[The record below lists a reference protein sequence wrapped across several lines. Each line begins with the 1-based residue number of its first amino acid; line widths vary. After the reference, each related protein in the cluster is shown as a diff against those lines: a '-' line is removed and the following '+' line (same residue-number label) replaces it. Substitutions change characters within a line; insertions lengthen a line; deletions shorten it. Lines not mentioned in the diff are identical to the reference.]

1 MSTKLF
7 TKVLSKTALRVG
19 FVIILSCMST
29 VTVDGKTYKTDLAKT
44 KHTLIRLLRMVRPW
58 WGELTLTSLAAML
71 NSASTIALAAVGAL
85 IVGLAAEGTSVLEL
99 RPYLIALAILT
110 VFKAVMAWA
119 ESYISHRI
127 AYALLAMMR
136 SRVFDAIEPAAPAY
150 ILKRRSGDIIST
162 VMADVET
169 VELYFAHTLMPTIV
183 ALVMPLTAL
192 IILGSLH
199 WMLPLVLLPFLFLVI
214 GTPIKM
220 HHIGGAIANRLRI
233 ELGETN
239 AHMVDSI
246 QGLREI
252 VAFGRGS
259 ARLSEVEAN
268 SRALV
273 ATQKRNSRYLGS
285 LGGLTEGC
293 SMLGSLTVLVVGV
306 LMVGKGTLPSH
317 QLPLMLLMAS
327 AAFGPVMNIAKV
339 AKQVAMIM
347 ASAERVFTV
356 LDEPAAVLETP
367 DAEPIGAVEPR
378 LTFEDVTF
386 RYQPDEPPV
395 LRNISFDCSA
405 GENVAVVGPSGSGKT
420 TLVNLLLRFWDPQHG
435 RIMIGG
441 RDIRTLS
448 FADLRNLVSVVQQDA
463 YIFNTTIGENI
474 RIGKPDATD
483 DEIKDAARKAYI
495 HDFIAS
501 LPDGYDTTLGERGA
515 KLSGGERQRIS
526 IARALLKDAPI
537 LVLDEAT
544 SNLDSENEQA
554 IRDGIDN
561 LMGGRTTLVIAH
573 RLSTI
578 ATADKVVV
586 LDHGR
591 VVESGTHAD
600 LMGGEG
606 MYARIIRVQRDVI
619 A

>member
-1 MSTKLF
+1 
-7 TKVLSKTALRVG
+7 
-19 FVIILSCMST
+19 MST
-29 VTVDGKTYKTDLAKT
+29 VTVDGKKYETDLAKT

-99 RPYLIALAILT
+99 RPYLIALAVLT
-110 VFKAVMAWA
+110 VFKGILAWA

-127 AYALLAMMR
+127 AYAILAMMR

-169 VELYFAHTLMPTIV
+169 VELYFAHTLMPTLV

-192 IILGSLH
+192 IILGSLN

-220 HHIGGAIANRLRI
+220 HHIGDAIANRLRI

-252 VAFGRGS
+252 VVFGRGKS
-259 ARLSEVEAN
+259 RLSEVEAN

-306 LMVGKGTLPSH
+306 LMVGKGMLPSH

-356 LDEPAAVLETP
+356 LDEPPVVRETP
-367 DAEPIGAVEPR
+367 DAAPVGAVKPT

-395 LRNISFDCSA
+395 LRNISFECST

-435 RIMIGG
+435 KIMIGG

-463 YIFNTTIGENI
+463 YLFNTSIRDNI
-474 RIGKPDATD
+474 TIGKPDATNA
-483 DEIKDAARKAYI
+483 EIEDAARKAYI

-501 LPDGYDTTLGERGA
+501 LPDGYDTMLGERGA

-526 IARALLKDAPI
+526 IARALLKNAPI
-537 LVLDEAT
+537 LILDEAT

-561 LMGGRTTLVIAH
+561 LMEGRTTLVIAH

-591 VVESGTHAD
+591 VVEAGTHDD

>member
-7 TKVLSKTALRVG
+7 TKLLSKTALRAG

-29 VTVDGKTYKTDLAKT
+29 VTVDGKKYETDLAKT
-44 KHTLIRLLRMVRPW
+44 KHTLVRLFRMVRPW
-58 WGELTLTSLAAML
+58 WGELTLASLAAML

-85 IVGLAAEGTSVLEL
+85 IVGLAAEGTSILEL

-110 VFKAVMAWA
+110 ISKAILAWA

-127 AYALLAMMR
+127 AYAILAMMR

-169 VELYFAHTLMPTIV
+169 VELYFAHTLMPTLV

-192 IILGSLH
+192 IILGQLH

-220 HHIGGAIANRLRI
+220 HHIGDAIANRLRI

-252 VAFGRGS
+252 VVFGRGGS
-259 ARLSEVEAN
+259 RLSEVEEN

-273 ATQKRNSRYLGS
+273 ATQKRNSHYLGS

-306 LMVGKGTLPSH
+306 VMVGKGMLPSH

-356 LDEPAAVLETP
+356 LDEPPVVRETP
-367 DAEPIGAVEPR
+367 DAEPLGSVKPT

-395 LRNISFDCSA
+395 LRNISFDCST
-405 GENVAVVGPSGSGKT
+405 GENMAVVGPSGSGKT

-448 FADLRNLVSVVQQDA
+448 FTELRNLVSVVQQDA
-463 YIFNTTIGENI
+463 YLFNTSIRDNI
-474 RIGKPDATD
+474 TIGKPDATNAD
-483 DEIKDAARKAYI
+483 IEDAARNAYI

-501 LPDGYDTTLGERGA
+501 LPDGYDTMLGERGA

-537 LVLDEAT
+537 LILDEAT

-561 LMGGRTTLVIAH
+561 LMEGRTTLVIAH

-586 LDHGR
+586 LDHGQ

>member
-1 MSTKLF
+1 MS
-7 TKVLSKTALRVG
+7 A
-19 FVIILSCMST
+19 I
-29 VTVDGKTYKTDLAKT
+29 TVDGKTYKTDLAKT

-85 IVGLAAEGTSVLEL
+85 IVGLAAEGAGVLEL
-99 RPYLIALAILT
+99 QPYLIALAILT
-110 VFKAVMAWA
+110 IVKAVMAWA

-127 AYALLAMMR
+127 AYAILAMMR

-169 VELYFAHTLMPTIV
+169 VELYFAHTLMPTLV

-220 HHIGGAIANRLRI
+220 HHIGDAIANRLRI

-252 VAFGRGS
+252 VVFGRGGS
-259 ARLSEVEAN
+259 RLSEVEEN

-293 SMLGSLTVLVVGV
+293 SMLGSLTVLVTGV
-306 LMVGKGTLPSH
+306 LMVGKGMLPSH

-356 LDEPAAVLETP
+356 LDEPPVVRETP
-367 DAEPIGAVEPR
+367 DAEPLGSVEPT

-395 LRNISFDCSA
+395 LRNISFDCNT

-435 RIMIGG
+435 KIMIGG
-441 RDIRTLS
+441 HDTRKLS

-463 YIFNTTIGENI
+463 YIFNTTIGDNI
-474 RIGKPDATD
+474 RIGRHDATNAD
-483 DEIKDAARKAYI
+483 IEDAARKAYI

-501 LPDGYDTTLGERGA
+501 LPDGYETRLGERGA

-537 LVLDEAT
+537 LILDEAT

-561 LMGGRTTLVIAH
+561 LMEDRTTLVIAH

-600 LMGGEG
+600 LMGGDG

>member
-1 MSTKLF
+1 MF
-7 TKVLSKTALRVG
+7 
-19 FVIILSCMST
+19 
-29 VTVDGKTYKTDLAKT
+29 
-44 KHTLIRLLRMVRPW
+44 
-58 WGELTLTSLAAML
+58 

-99 RPYLIALAILT
+99 RPYLIALAALT
-110 VFKAVMAWA
+110 IFKAVMAWA
-119 ESYISHRI
+119 ESYISHHI
-127 AYALLAMMR
+127 AYGILAMMR

-169 VELYFAHTLMPTIV
+169 VELYFAHTLMPTLV

-220 HHIGGAIANRLRI
+220 HHVGDAIANRLRM

-252 VAFGRGS
+252 VTFGRGP
-259 ARLSEVEAN
+259 ARLSEVEEN

-306 LMVGKGTLPSH
+306 LMVGRGMLPSH

-356 LDEPAAVLETP
+356 LDEPAVVRETP

-378 LTFEDVTF
+378 MTFEDITF

-441 RDIRTLS
+441 HDIRKLS

-463 YIFNTTIGENI
+463 YLFNTSIRENL
-474 RIGKPDATD
+474 RIGNPEATD
-483 DEIKDAARKAYI
+483 AEIEDAARKAYI

-501 LPDGYDTTLGERGA
+501 LPDSYETRLGERGA

-537 LVLDEAT
+537 LILDEAT

-561 LMGGRTTLVIAH
+561 LMEGRTTLVIAH

-578 ATADKVVV
+578 VTADKVVV
-586 LDHGR
+586 LDHGQ
-591 VVESGTHAD
+591 VVETGTHDD
-600 LMGGEG
+600 LAAREG

-619 A
+619 V

>member
-1 MSTKLF
+1 
-7 TKVLSKTALRVG
+7 
-19 FVIILSCMST
+19 MST
-29 VTVDGKTYKTDLAKT
+29 VTVDGKTYETDFKKT

-99 RPYLIALAILT
+99 RPYLIALAALT
-110 VFKAVMAWA
+110 IFKAVMAWA

-127 AYALLAMMR
+127 AYAILAMMR

-214 GTPIKM
+214 GTPITM
-220 HHIGGAIANRLRI
+220 HHIGDAIANRLRM

-252 VAFGRGS
+252 VTFGRGP
-259 ARLSEVEAN
+259 ARLSEVEEN

-306 LMVGKGTLPSH
+306 LMVGRGMLPSH
-317 QLPLMLLMAS
+317 QLPLILLMAS

-356 LDEPAAVLETP
+356 LDEPAVVLETP

-378 LTFEDVTF
+378 LTFEDITF

-395 LRNISFDCSA
+395 LRNINFDCSA

-441 RDIRTLS
+441 HDIRKLS

-463 YIFNTTIGENI
+463 YLFNISIRENI
-474 RIGKPDATD
+474 RIGKPEATD
-483 DEIKDAARKAYI
+483 AEIEDAARKAYI
-495 HDFIAS
+495 HDFVAS
-501 LPDGYDTTLGERGA
+501 LPDGYETRLGERGA

-537 LVLDEAT
+537 LILDEAT

-561 LMGGRTTLVIAH
+561 LMEGRTTLVIAH

-578 ATADKVVV
+578 TTADKVVV

-591 VVESGTHAD
+591 VVEAGTHDD
-600 LMGGEG
+600 LAAREG

>member
-1 MSTKLF
+1 
-7 TKVLSKTALRVG
+7 
-19 FVIILSCMST
+19 
-29 VTVDGKTYKTDLAKT
+29 
-44 KHTLIRLLRMVRPW
+44 
-58 WGELTLTSLAAML
+58 
-71 NSASTIALAAVGAL
+71 
-85 IVGLAAEGTSVLEL
+85 
-99 RPYLIALAILT
+99 
-110 VFKAVMAWA
+110 
-119 ESYISHRI
+119 
-127 AYALLAMMR
+127 
-136 SRVFDAIEPAAPAY
+136 
-150 ILKRRSGDIIST
+150 
-162 VMADVET
+162 
-169 VELYFAHTLMPTIV
+169 
-183 ALVMPLTAL
+183 
-192 IILGSLH
+192 
-199 WMLPLVLLPFLFLVI
+199 
-214 GTPIKM
+214 
-220 HHIGGAIANRLRI
+220 
-233 ELGETN
+233 
-239 AHMVDSI
+239 
-246 QGLREI
+246 
-252 VAFGRGS
+252 
-259 ARLSEVEAN
+259 
-268 SRALV
+268 
-273 ATQKRNSRYLGS
+273 
-285 LGGLTEGC
+285 
-293 SMLGSLTVLVVGV
+293 MLGSLTVLVVGV
-306 LMVGKGTLPSH
+306 LMVGRGMLPSH

-356 LDEPAAVLETP
+356 LDEPAVVRETP
-367 DAEPIGAVEPR
+367 DSEPMGAVEPR

-395 LRNISFDCSA
+395 LRNISFDCST

-441 RDIRTLS
+441 HDIRKLS
-448 FADLRNLVSVVQQDA
+448 FTDLRNLVSVVQQDA
-463 YIFNTTIGENI
+463 YLFNTSIRENI
-474 RIGKPDATD
+474 RIGKPEATD
-483 DEIKDAARKAYI
+483 AEIEDAARKAYI
-495 HDFIAS
+495 HDFVAS
-501 LPDGYDTTLGERGA
+501 LPDGYETRLGERGA

-537 LVLDEAT
+537 LILDEAT

-561 LMGGRTTLVIAH
+561 LMEGRTTLVIAH

-578 ATADKVVV
+578 TTADKVVV

>member
-1 MSTKLF
+1 
-7 TKVLSKTALRVG
+7 
-19 FVIILSCMST
+19 MST
-29 VTVDGKTYKTDLAKT
+29 VTIDVNRYETDLEKT
-44 KHTLIRLLRMVRPW
+44 RYILIRLFRMVRPW

-71 NSASTIALAAVGAL
+71 NSASTIALAAVSAL
-85 IVGLAAEGTSVLEL
+85 IVGLAAEGTNVAEL
-99 RPYLIALAILT
+99 QPYLIALAFLT
-110 VFKAVMAWA
+110 IFKAVMAWA
-119 ESYISHRI
+119 EQYISHRI
-127 AYALLAMMR
+127 AYSLLAMMR
-136 SRVFDAIEPAAPAY
+136 SRVFEAIEPAAPAY
-150 ILKRRSGDIIST
+150 ILKRRSGDIISM

-169 VELYFAHTLMPTIV
+169 IELYFAHTLMPTLV

-199 WMLPLVLLPFLFLVI
+199 WILPLVLLPFLVLVI
-214 GTPIKM
+214 GIPIKM
-220 HHIGGAIANRLRI
+220 HHIGDAIAKRLRI
-233 ELGETN
+233 EFGETN

-252 VAFGRGS
+252 VVFGRGP
-259 ARLSEVEAN
+259 ARLNEVEAN
-268 SRALV
+268 SLALTE
-273 ATQKRNSRYLGS
+273 TQKRNSRYLGI

-306 LMVGKGTLPSH
+306 FMVSKGLLPSH

-327 AAFGPVMNIAKV
+327 AAFGPVINVAKV

-347 ASAERVFTV
+347 ASAERVFAV
-356 LDEPAAVLETP
+356 LDEPAIVNEYP
-367 DAEPIGAVEPR
+367 DAEAVGSVEPT
-378 LTFEDVTF
+378 LTFEDVIF
-386 RYQPDEPPV
+386 RYHPDESPV
-395 LRNISFDCSA
+395 LQNVSFAAKA
-405 GENVAVVGPSGSGKT
+405 GEKLALVGPSGSGKT

-441 RDIRTLS
+441 YDIRKLS

-463 YIFNTTIGENI
+463 YLFDTTIRENI
-474 RIGKPDATD
+474 RIGNPDATNAD
-483 DEIKDAARKAYI
+483 IEDACRKAYI

-501 LPDGYDTTLGERGA
+501 LPDGYDTRLGERGA
-515 KLSGGERQRIS
+515 KISGGERQRIS

-537 LVLDEAT
+537 LILDEAT
-544 SNLDSENEQA
+544 SNLDSENEQM

-561 LMGGRTTLVIAH
+561 LMEGRTTLVIAH

-578 ATADKVVV
+578 ANADRVVV

-600 LMGGEG
+600 LTKGES

-619 A
+619 M